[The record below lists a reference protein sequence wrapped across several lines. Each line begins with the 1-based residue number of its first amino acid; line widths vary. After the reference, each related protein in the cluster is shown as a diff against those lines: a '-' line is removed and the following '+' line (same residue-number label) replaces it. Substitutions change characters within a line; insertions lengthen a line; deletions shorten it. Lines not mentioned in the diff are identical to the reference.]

1 MAAPHNGHFVQLTR
15 SNLPVCCHFECFS
28 VQDSQLSCDLGRA
41 YNVLMNLLFL
51 IQNTAIV
58 SRGCSLLFPSA
69 VSSISVCVNYVVHV
83 CHVVVTEDIR
93 MM

>member
-1 MAAPHNGHFVQLTR
+1 
-15 SNLPVCCHFECFS
+15 
-28 VQDSQLSCDLGRA
+28 
-41 YNVLMNLLFL
+41 MNLLFL